1 MISLFSIIAP
11 SCPDKRSRWPR
22 QITRHSTYRSQS
34 VVVHYRWHPL
44 HGERLRVQQRSARR
58 GEQIVHLE
66 VRADVSWE
74 IPVWMCDASV
84 CAAMSVGPPQ
94 ISIDALNELRGVLTN
109 HSRDHGS
116 SDPSKEEES
125 RDDRT
130 TTKTARARAQPRRS
144 LTTGSAKITRTGP
157 GTGRPA
163 SGGARRGRQ

>member
-1 MISLFSIIAP
+1 MG
-11 SCPDKRSRWPR
+11 DSRVDVR
-22 QITRHSTYRSQS
+22 RVGMRGDVRGTAADIDRRA
-34 VVVHYRWHPL
+34 
-44 HGERLRVQQRSARR
+44 ERVA
-58 GEQIVHLE
+58 
-66 VRADVSWE
+66 
-74 IPVWMCDASV
+74 
-84 CAAMSVGPPQ
+84 
-94 ISIDALNELRGVLTN
+94 GVLTN

-130 TTKTARARAQPRRS
+130 TTKTARARAEPRRS